1 MRQEKRTK
9 RLAMPRRN
17 FDVVHQCLGGR
28 QEGGRLNEMTR
39 VEYRLISYL
48 QMKNAERFIEMLT
61 SDDNKVLL

>member
-1 MRQEKRTK
+1 MSCINV
-9 RLAMPRRN
+9 LAE
-17 FDVVHQCLGGR
+17 D
-28 QEGGRLNEMTR
+28 